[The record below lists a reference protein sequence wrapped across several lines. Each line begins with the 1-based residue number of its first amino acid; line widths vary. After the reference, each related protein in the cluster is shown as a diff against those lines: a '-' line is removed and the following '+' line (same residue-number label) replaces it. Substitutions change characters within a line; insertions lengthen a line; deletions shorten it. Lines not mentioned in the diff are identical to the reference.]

1 MLSYA
6 FAETS
11 ELQQFSHHPLAQVSY
26 RIEAR
31 AARGC
36 HMLLQK
42 HLNFSNSRTIL
53 LRRCRIGLRQE
64 PRVAGIKKELQR
76 DADA

>member
-31 AARGC
+31 AARGWD
-36 HMLLQK
+36 QK
-42 HLNFSNSRTIL
+42 GAAK
-53 LRRCRIGLRQE
+53 RCRRLDT
-64 PRVAGIKKELQR
+64 GITLSY
-76 DADA
+76 